1 MKLAVFALTGALLAL
16 GGQTGTGTVTGT
28 VKLSVAKSAPLATSP
43 YGRRGVAPKR
53 TGSGPDIRNVVISVN
68 GLRPTAPPPPMRAKI
83 AQKDEQFV
91 PQVTVVTVGSTVD
104 FPNDDPFFHN
114 VFSLSKAATFDLGRY
129 PSGSSR
135 PRTFPKPG
143 IVKVFCDTHSHMT
156 ALIMVLD
163 HPWFTIPSDD
173 GSFTLPPLPAGE
185 LTVVAWHERIGERR
199 ERVRVAAGQPA
210 RVSFTLPVLE
220 PVP

>member
-1 MKLAVFALTGALLAL
+1 VKLGFLVIAAAGFALSTQAPTA
-16 GGQTGTGTVTGT
+16 TISGTVELTI
-28 VKLSVAKSAPLATSP
+28 AKSAPLATSP

-53 TGSGPDIRNVVISVN
+53 STDTPEIRNVVVYVN
-68 GLRPTAPPPPMRAKI
+68 GLRPSTPPPPMRTRI
-83 AQKDEQFV
+83 SQRNEQFV
-91 PQVTVVTVGSTVD
+91 PQVTAVTAGSIVD

-135 PRTFPKPG
+135 ARTFAKTG
-143 IVKVFCDTHSHMT
+143 IVKVFCDIHSHMT

-163 HPWFTIPSDD
+163 HPWFTIPADD
-173 GSFTLPPLPAGE
+173 GSFTLPSVPAGD

-199 ERVRVAAGQPA
+199 ERLRVTAGQTA
-210 RVSFTLPVLE
+210 NVSFTLPVLE
-220 PVP
+220 PGQ